1 MKKYASLLLLALL
14 LNGCDDGDLTV
25 DSVDFENITP
35 QTCDQTTNTLIYKLK
50 PQEALLLQLPPGS
63 IINDPTLKDAPV
75 IYNIDNNG
83 NGSYRYLYRAYDGAV
98 ATANICNIIPPKTP
112 NVTQEW
118 LAIGGV
124 IEIATK
130 QVEETDLTTG
140 SSKVTGYVHS
150 INLKNV
156 TYLKPGDIKQ
166 VMPEIAFGDLKT
178 TVTPVVVN
186 FIDEDANY
194 CDTNKKIYNDN
205 GVSSLTIENL
215 DPSLIKNETTPV
227 GTQRTSLINLNNTM
241 NKVYYRAYA
250 GTLPPKTSED
260 YFCLEKT
267 PSTPPVSDSWYGK
280 DGEANVSG
288 IIQVTTTVDVSGK
301 VFRHRVVLVNAV
313 LRKGNSSFKL
323 GNSFLLGTA
332 ITTL

>member
-25 DSVDFENITP
+25 DSVDFESISP
-35 QTCDQTTNTLIYKLK
+35 LTCDPTTNTLLYKLK

-63 IINDPTLKDAPV
+63 IKNDPTLKDAPV
-75 IYNIDNNG
+75 IYNIDNDG

-98 ATANICNIIPPKTP
+98 VTANICNLIPPKTP

-130 QVEETDLTTG
+130 QVEETDQTTG
-140 SSKVTGYVHS
+140 SSKITGYVHS

-156 TYLKPGDIKQ
+156 TYLKPGDIKL

-178 TVTPVVVN
+178 DVTAVVVN
-186 FIDEDANY
+186 FTDEDAIY
-194 CDTNKKIYNDN
+194 CDTNKKVYNDN

-215 DPSLIKNETTPV
+215 DPALIVNVVTPV
-227 GTQRTSLINLNNTM
+227 GTSRTSLINSNNTL
-241 NKVYYRAYA
+241 NKVYYRTYS
-250 GTLPPKTSED
+250 GTLPQDTSD
-260 YFCLEKT
+260 YFCIEKT
-267 PSTPPVSDSWYGK
+267 PTTPPVLDSWYGK

-288 IIQVTTTVDVSGK
+288 IIKVTTTADVNGK
-301 VFRHRVVLVNAV
+301 VFRHKVVLENAV

-323 GNSFLLGTA
+323 GTSFLLGTA